1 VAFTDNPRVFINCPF
16 DRAYKPLFDAIL
28 FTLYQLGRRPCHAL
42 NREDGAGLRLP
53 RIHAQMK
60 SCAVSIHDLSR
71 VSLSGKRR
79 LPRFNMPFE
88 AGMAYALHADGQGAR
103 RHQLLVL
110 DAKAWQVSV
119 SLSDLAGLDPKIHA
133 NKPIR
138 AIHAVRAFFA
148 QTYPDIRFRDSR
160 VIKRRYV
167 SFVRALPR
175 MARENNLSATGLRA
189 WDSVADLQYV
199 MAGWIRENE

>member
-1 VAFTDNPRVFINCPF
+1 MAFADNPRVFINCPF

-28 FTLYQLGRRPCHAL
+28 FTLYQLGRRPC
-42 NREDGAGLRLP
+42 
-53 RIHAQMK
+53 
-60 SCAVSIHDLSR
+60 
-71 VSLSGKRR
+71 
-79 LPRFNMPFE
+79 FNMPFE
-88 AGMAYALHADGQGAR
+88 AGIAYALHADGRGAR

-148 QTYPDIRFRDSR
+148 QTYPDIRFRDS
-160 VIKRRYV
+160 
-167 SFVRALPR
+167 
-175 MARENNLSATGLRA
+175 
-189 WDSVADLQYV
+189 VADLQ
-199 MAGWIRENE
+199 